1 MILKWSE
8 FSINELVGVKR
19 IKDVEKF
26 YKGRCN
32 PNIYHPD
39 TVGWHDKQSQDSRF
53 EVFTQFINEGDRI
66 LDYGCGVG
74 DLYDYLQDK
83 YENFEYFGVDIQK
96 SMIQNA
102 YKKYPNAVFK
112 SIRGIEEIKEE
123 FDWTV
128 ASGVFTINMNRKD
141 VLNFFRKASNIST
154 KGVMAN
160 FLRVSDV
167 FNKIDTT
174 MNVNDN
180 PSPLHQ
186 YTRYNMGLLKQYL
199 EKNLKK
205 DLICI
210 DEYKNIRTGD
220 RDFTLILRKQS

>member
-1 MILKWSE
+1 MIKKWSE

-26 YKGRCN
+26 YKRRCN
-32 PNIYHPD
+32 PNIHHPD
-39 TVGWHDKQSQDSRF
+39 TVGWLDKQSQDSRF
-53 EVFTQFINEGDRI
+53 EIFTQFINEDDSI

-74 DLYDYLQDK
+74 DLYKYLQSK
-83 YENFEYFGVDIQK
+83 YEKFEYLGVDIQK
-96 SMIQNA
+96 GMIENA
-102 YKKYPNAVFK
+102 YKKYPDATFK
-112 SIRGIEEIKEE
+112 PVRGIEEIKEK

-160 FLRVSDV
+160 FLRTSDL
-167 FNKIDTT
+167 FSKIDTT
-174 MNVNDN
+174 MDVDSL
-180 PSPLHQ
+180 SPQHR
-186 YTRYNMGLLKQYL
+186 YTQYNMGLLKKYL
-199 EKNLKK
+199 EKNLRKE
-205 DLICI
+205 LICI
-210 DEYKNIRTGD
+210 DEYKDIRSGD